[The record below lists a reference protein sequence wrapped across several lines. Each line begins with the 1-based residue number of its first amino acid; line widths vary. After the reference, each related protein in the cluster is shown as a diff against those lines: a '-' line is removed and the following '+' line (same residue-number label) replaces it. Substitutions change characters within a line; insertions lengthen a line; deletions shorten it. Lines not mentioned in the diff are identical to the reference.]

1 MLLLVAV
8 IFFAGPVLLTSWLGR
23 VAGNGYVEVIAEG
36 VLRLAMLVGYIW
48 LIGRMPDVRRVFA
61 YHGAEHRA
69 IHAYEHGR
77 ALTAANIR
85 EYPNAHARC
94 GTAFLLTVMV
104 ISLAIFVLLGT
115 PPIWLRIVERIALI
129 PVIASLAYEV
139 LRLGQRFEGN
149 AAFSLLYRPNIWL
162 QSLTT
167 RDPDDAQIEVAVAAL
182 EHVIELESG
191 GHLDEELRDVISD
204 EAISYAAPIPSP
216 RWSGIAA
223 RRQRRGG
230 WPAGVSARLAPIAVA
245 ALEQVIALESG
256 AGMSTSDARRDQRRS
271 LDLSPSPVVE
281 RGGRVRG
288 RTTSR
293 RRRARTSDR
302 AEQAPV
308 CRPATR
314 GVINDKP
321 PPPPPSSEE
330 RGGKGVRCVPSHQTP
345 PHLRPGQLLDLLEVA
360 RPWRRCGRRRRPAS

>member
-1 MLLLVAV
+1 MPDARSNLYYGGQAVMEGVMIRGPHHMAIAVRTPNGTIVRRGEALTGVYTGWPRRVPILRGVVVLYETMALGIRALTWSSQVATGQEQEEVSPVQLAALLGTMLLLVAV

-139 LRLGQRFEGN
+139 LRLAQRFEDN
-149 AAFSLLYRPNIWL
+149 ALFSLLYRPNIWL

-182 EHVIELESG
+182 EHVIALEQASPAPPQNA
-191 GHLDEELRDVISD
+191 H
-204 EAISYAAPIPSP
+204 EAIS
-216 RWSGIAA
+216 
-223 RRQRRGG
+223 
-230 WPAGVSARLAPIAVA
+230 
-245 ALEQVIALESG
+245 
-256 AGMSTSDARRDQRRS
+256 
-271 LDLSPSPVVE
+271 
-281 RGGRVRG
+281 
-288 RTTSR
+288 
-293 RRRARTSDR
+293 
-302 AEQAPV
+302 
-308 CRPATR
+308 
-314 GVINDKP
+314 
-321 PPPPPSSEE
+321 
-330 RGGKGVRCVPSHQTP
+330 
-345 PHLRPGQLLDLLEVA
+345 
-360 RPWRRCGRRRRPAS
+360 

>member
-1 MLLLVAV
+1 MPDAKPNLYYGGQAVMEGVMIRGPHHMAIAVRTPNGTIVRRGEALTGVYTGWPRRVPILRGVVVLYETMALGIRALTWSSQVATGQEQEEVSPVQLAALLGTMLLLVAV

-23 VAGNGYVEVIAEG
+23 VTGNGYVEVIAEG

-115 PPIWLRIVERIALI
+115 PPIWLRIVERIVLI

-149 AAFSLLYRPNIWL
+149 AIFSLLYRPNIWL
-162 QSLTT
+162 QALTT

-182 EHVIELESG
+182 EHVIELES
-191 GHLDEELRDVISD
+191 
-204 EAISYAAPIPSP
+204 AA
-216 RWSGIAA
+216 A
-223 RRQRRGG
+223 
-230 WPAGVSARLAPIAVA
+230 VSA
-245 ALEQVIALESG
+245 G
-256 AGMSTSDARRDQRRS
+256 AGGSS
-271 LDLSPSPVVE
+271 LEPL
-281 RGGRVRG
+281 G
-288 RTTSR
+288 
-293 RRRARTSDR
+293 
-302 AEQAPV
+302 
-308 CRPATR
+308 
-314 GVINDKP
+314 
-321 PPPPPSSEE
+321 
-330 RGGKGVRCVPSHQTP
+330 
-345 PHLRPGQLLDLLEVA
+345 
-360 RPWRRCGRRRRPAS
+360 

>member
-1 MLLLVAV
+1 MRKMGKHAILECAGAHAGERHQGEDGTLRDVRSVNQRFYYGGQAVIEGVLIRGRRYLAVAV
-8 IFFAGPVLLTSWLGR
+8 RRPTGDIATWTSPLGATATTPWRRVPFVRGILVLAETLTLGVRALLDSAR
-23 VAGNGYVEVIAEG
+23 VAGQDESDEEISPATVGVTLAVSLAFAILVFFVSPTLLARLLDPLLQSSLLSNVVEGIVRLALFLGYVVI
-36 VLRLAMLVGYIW
+36 
-48 LIGRMPDVRRVFA
+48 IGRMAEVRRVFA

-182 EHVIELESG
+182 E
-191 GHLDEELRDVISD
+191 
-204 EAISYAAPIPSP
+204 
-216 RWSGIAA
+216 
-223 RRQRRGG
+223 
-230 WPAGVSARLAPIAVA
+230 
-245 ALEQVIALESG
+245 QVIALESASEDGRG
-256 AGMSTSDARRDQRRS
+256 AVG
-271 LDLSPSPVVE
+271 
-281 RGGRVRG
+281 
-288 RTTSR
+288 
-293 RRRARTSDR
+293 
-302 AEQAPV
+302 
-308 CRPATR
+308 
-314 GVINDKP
+314 
-321 PPPPPSSEE
+321 
-330 RGGKGVRCVPSHQTP
+330 
-345 PHLRPGQLLDLLEVA
+345 
-360 RPWRRCGRRRRPAS
+360 